1 MSGKKQLQKW
11 ADLFAELLFPPRC
24 SSCGVT
30 AEQVS
35 SCLCN
40 KCFSRVPYA
49 CSPLCVICGKN
60 FLASQATDHI
70 CGQCIHQKPPFTMAR
85 AVTYYEEPVRTLLHK
100 LKYSFDTSTVEPLL
114 KIIQDFDFSA
124 FESCEVFVP
133 VPLFPVKLRQ
143 RGLNQAL
150 LLTKIFFPRKGERIF
165 ADVLVKTRQTASQTE
180 LDRLGRRKNLKRA
193 FDVKRPE
200 IIKNM
205 KVCLVDDIY
214 TTGTTVTECAATLKK
229 AGAAEVMVLTL
240 MRVREMKHE

>member
-11 ADLFAELLFPPRC
+11 AGLFTELLFPPRC

-35 SCLCN
+35 SCLCST
-40 KCFSRVPYA
+40 CFSKIPYV
-49 CSPLCVICGKN
+49 CSPLCVVCGKN
-60 FLASQATDHI
+60 FLATQTTDHI
-70 CGQCIHQKPPFTMAR
+70 CGQCIHQTPPFTMAR

-114 KIIQDFDFSA
+114 KIVQGFDFSA
-124 FESCEVFVP
+124 FESCDVFVP
-133 VPLFPVKLRQ
+133 VPLFPVKLKQ

-150 LLTKIFFPRKGERIF
+150 LLAKIFFPCKSERIF
-165 ADVLVKTRQTASQTE
+165 ADVLVKSRQTASQTE

-200 IIKNM
+200 IIKNK

-214 TTGTTVTECAATLKK
+214 TTGTTVTECAITLVR

-240 MRVREMKHE
+240 MRVREMK